1 MLKNVESRHACRRLC
16 RSLIYLLTELLFDNI
31 LMIIGGG
38 TVKQFMVGDA
48 VYFVESNT
56 RVIGAKIVGIQ
67 YDRYIVAY
75 NGGNTK
81 IGLSDNRL
89 FATAKDA
96 MATIKRSVPMRQ
108 ESSPLSWRLRRDILA
123 SEPGDGWTRK

>member
-1 MLKNVESRHACRRLC
+1 MLKNDESRNEYRPLC
-16 RSLIYLLTELLFDNI
+16 RSLIYLLTEQQFDNI

-38 TVKQFMVGDA
+38 TVKRFMVGDT

-56 RVIGAKIVGIQ
+56 RVIGAEIVGNQ
-67 YDRYIVAY
+67 YGRYIVAY

-89 FATAKDA
+89 FATATDA
-96 MATIKRSVPMRQ
+96 MAAVKRSVPVRQ
-108 ESSPLSWRLRRDILA
+108 KPSPSSWRFRMDIPV
-123 SEPGDGWTRK
+123 SEPGDGWTGK